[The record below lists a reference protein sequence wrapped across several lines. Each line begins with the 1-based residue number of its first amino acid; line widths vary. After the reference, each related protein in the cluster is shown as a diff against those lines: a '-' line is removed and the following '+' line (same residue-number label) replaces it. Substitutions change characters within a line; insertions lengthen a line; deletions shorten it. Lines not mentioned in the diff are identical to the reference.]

1 MAKSNFTIEIKGI
14 KETFDKVKNNFQ
26 KAKEHCDAE
35 MGSEMEKIINT
46 AKSYLPAN
54 YGQLRSSLRVE
65 KLGPFYY
72 QYGSHLDYAAYV
84 EFGTGKYA
92 AEYVPSIE
100 PEWQKLALTYKT
112 SRPGRL
118 PKSPYLYPSTK
129 IGEVALLKK
138 LKETIKTYV

>member
-14 KETFDKVKNNFQ
+14 QEAFNKVKNNFQ

-46 AKSYLPAN
+46 AKTYVPAN
-54 YGQLRSSLRVE
+54 MGQLRSSLKVE

-72 QYGSHLDYAAYV
+72 EYGSNLDYAAYV
-84 EFGTGKYA
+84 EFGTGKWA
-92 AEYVPSIE
+92 ARYVPSID

-112 SRPGRL
+112 SKPGIL
-118 PKSPYLYPSTK
+118 PENPYLYPATK
-129 IGEVALLKK
+129 IGEESLIKK
-138 LKETIKTYV
+138 LQETINKYV